1 MNSDNKLKE
10 VDIKNQKC
18 YYLGKVIDSNN
29 LNLDNILVDKKWY
42 ENILIYSVAYITLY
56 GARPLNIIFDKVD
69 RNIENMAVQDI
80 QLFHADE
87 KNEKFFDRKQF

>member
-29 LNLDNILVDKKWY
+29 LNLDNILIDKKWY
-42 ENILIYSVAYITLY
+42 ENILIYSVAYRTLY
-56 GARPLNIIFDKVD
+56 GARPFNIIFDKGD

-87 KNEKFFDRKQF
+87 KNEKFFDRKQC

>member
-1 MNSDNKLKE
+1 M
-10 VDIKNQKC
+10 
-18 YYLGKVIDSNN
+18 IDSNN
-29 LNLDNILVDKKWY
+29 LNLDNILVGKKWY

-80 QLFHADE
+80 
-87 KNEKFFDRKQF
+87 